1 MYISSFKPFKIHLM
15 AASDVLNLNVVAV
28 LLEARGH
35 DVSLHSLEVDVG
47 NLRIITV
54 EDLGDLLKG
63 WATGLNVEDADEDKL
78 EEDPA
83 LANVSMS
90 L

>member
-1 MYISSFKPFKIHLM
+1 VSVV
-15 AASDVLNLNVVAV
+15 SDMLDLDVAV

-35 DVSLHSLEVDVG
+35 DIGLNSLEIDVG
-47 NLRIITV
+47 NLSLITI
-54 EDLGDLLKG
+54 EDLGDLLEG
-63 WATGLNVEDADEDKL
+63 GALGLNVEDSDEDKL

-83 LANVSMS
+83 LKNIS